1 MPTVQELTDRY
12 NSYSDEELFGV
23 WIRINEYAPEAQEA
37 LKAIINRKGGP
48 EALVQRLQSQA
59 ERAKEIQRLT
69 QEARASLHK
78 GMPPSRV
85 KDQMGSAILGADAIA
100 EITDKVVAEQQQAAS
115 DRKITPRTFL
125 GALVGGLLGGT
136 VAGAVLGF
144 SMIQSEG
151 GRIMVIFLLGPP
163 VLGYGCIR
171 FFTGKTT
178 RNNLVVVATAL
189 STVYAFALAGLI
201 YIIYR

>member
-12 NSYSDEELFGV
+12 DSYSDQELFGV

-48 EALVQRLQSQA
+48 EALVQRLQLQA
-59 ERAKEIQRLT
+59 ERATEIQRLT
-69 QEARASLHK
+69 QEARISLHK
-78 GMPPSRV
+78 GIPPSRV
-85 KDQMGSAILGADAIA
+85 KDQMRSAILGADAIA
-100 EITDKVVAEQQQAAS
+100 EIADKVVAEQQQAAS
-115 DRKITPRTFL
+115 DRKITPRAFL

-144 SMIQSEG
+144 SMIQSG
-151 GRIMVIFLLGPP
+151 KVMVIFLLGPP
-163 VLGYGCIR
+163 LLGFGFIR

-201 YIIYR
+201 YILYR